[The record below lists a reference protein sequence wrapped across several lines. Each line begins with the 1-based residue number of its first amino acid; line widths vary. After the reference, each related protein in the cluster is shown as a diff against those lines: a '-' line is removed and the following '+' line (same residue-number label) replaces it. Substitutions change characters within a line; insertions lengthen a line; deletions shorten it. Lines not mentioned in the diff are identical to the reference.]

1 MTHNNDFEL
10 SEWHLKHHL
19 TPLMTREIIG
29 CHVLGSNSVNVN
41 GESIRTRQDIVLSA
55 KDPNLDYDSTKIIL
69 PSELAHVH
77 NVEVPDKSF
86 VIESMNLQIIE
97 NDRTCK
103 FKVDA
108 SDADSSNHLLI
119 DGHFS
124 HWPLNLFGIES
135 LPLKEFS
142 HDIVFEVDDVQKS
155 DLSNITQ
162 MVSSHLIKLLYPFES
177 DKTRSRIADNSEIT
191 SRFFSHSSDGY
202 EYSNPYV
209 SVQMSCI
216 TESTSTSL
224 TTEFVNSAIYRTAKH
239 IEKSIGFHTTCSKSI
254 SFA

>member
-1 MTHNNDFEL
+1 MTHDDDFEL

-19 TPLMTREIIG
+19 APLMMREITGYYI
-29 CHVLGSNSVNVN
+29 LGSNSVSVN
-41 GESIRTRQDIVLSA
+41 GESVRTRQDIVLSA
-55 KDPNLDYDSTKIIL
+55 RDLNIDNDSTKIIL

-86 VIESMNLQIIE
+86 IVESMNLQIIK

-108 SDADSSNHLLI
+108 SDTDSSNHLLI

-135 LPLKEFS
+135 LPLKEFG
-142 HDIVFEVDDVQKS
+142 HDIVFKVDGVQES
-155 DLSNITQ
+155 DLSDITQ
-162 MVSSHLIKLLYPFES
+162 MVSSHLIKLLYPFEGNE
-177 DKTRSRIADNSEIT
+177 TRSQIADNSEIT
-191 SRFFSHSSDGY
+191 SRFFSYSSDGY

-224 TTEFVNSAIYRTAKH
+224 SSELVNNAIYRTAKY
-239 IEKSIGFHTTCSKSI
+239 IEKSTGLYTTCSKSI

>member
-1 MTHNNDFEL
+1 MTYSNDFEL
-10 SEWHLKHHL
+10 SEWYLKHRL
-19 TPLMTREIIG
+19 APLMMREITG
-29 CHVLGSNSVNVN
+29 CNVLGSNSVNVN
-41 GESIRTRQDIVLSA
+41 GESIRTRQDIVLCI
-55 KDPNLDYDSTKIIL
+55 KDPNLNNDSTKIIL
-69 PSELAHVH
+69 PTELAHVH

-86 VIESMNLQIIE
+86 IVENMNLQITK

-108 SDADSSNHLLI
+108 SDAESSSHLLI
-119 DGHFS
+119 NGHFS
-124 HWPLNLFGIES
+124 HYPLNLFGIES

-142 HDIVFEVDDVQKS
+142 HDIVFKVDDTQES

-177 DKTRSRIADNSEIT
+177 DNTRKRIADNSEIT
-191 SRFFSHSSDGY
+191 SQFFSHSSDGY
-202 EYSNPYV
+202 EYSRPYV
-209 SVQMSCI
+209 SVRMSCI

-224 TTEFVNSAIYRTAKH
+224 SSELVNNAIYRTAKY
-239 IEKSIGFHTTCSKSI
+239 IEKSTGLYTTCSKSI

>member
-1 MTHNNDFEL
+1 MAHNNDFRL

-19 TPLMTREIIG
+19 APLMMRKVTGCYTIG
-29 CHVLGSNSVNVN
+29 TDSVNLN
-41 GESIRTRQDIVLSA
+41 GEIIRTRQDIGISA
-55 KDPNLDYDSTKIIL
+55 KDPNLDNDSTQVIIPTNL
-69 PSELAHVH
+69 VSVH
-77 NVEVPDKSF
+77 NVKLSGDPFTVDN
-86 VIESMNLQIIE
+86 MDLQITRD
-97 NDRTCK
+97 NQAYR

-108 SDADSSNHLLI
+108 SSTDSGGHLLI

-124 HWPLNLFGIES
+124 NWPLDLFGIES
-135 LPLKEFS
+135 LPLKESS
-142 HDIVFEVDDVQKS
+142 HDIVFKVDDVQES

-162 MVSSHLIKLLYPFES
+162 MASSHLIKLLYPFES
-177 DKTRSRIADNSEIT
+177 DNTRSRIADNSEIT
-191 SRFFSHSSDGY
+191 SQFFSHSSDRY

-224 TTEFVNSAIYRTAKH
+224 AAEFVNNAIYRTAKH
-239 IEKSIGFHTTCSKSI
+239 IEKSTGFYTTCSKSI

>member
-10 SEWHLKHHL
+10 SEWYLKHRL
-19 TPLMTREIIG
+19 APLMMREITG
-29 CHVLGSNSVNVN
+29 CNVLGSNSVNIN
-41 GESIRTRQDIVLSA
+41 GESIRTRQDIVLCI
-55 KDPNLDYDSTKIIL
+55 KDPNLDNDSTKIVL

-77 NVEVPDKSF
+77 NAEVPDKSF
-86 VIESMNLQIIE
+86 VIESMNLQIVE

-108 SDADSSNHLLI
+108 SDADSSSHLLI

-142 HDIVFEVDDVQKS
+142 HDIIFKVDDTQKS
-155 DLSNITQ
+155 DLSSITQ
-162 MVSSHLIKLLYPFES
+162 MVSSHLIKLLHPFES
-177 DKTRSRIADNSEIT
+177 SKTRSQIAKNSEIT
-191 SRFFSHSSDGY
+191 SQFFSHSSDGY
-202 EYSNPYV
+202 EYSRPYV

-224 TTEFVNSAIYRTAKH
+224 AAEFVNNAIYRTAKYV
-239 IEKSIGFHTTCSKSI
+239 EKSTGLYTTCSKSI

>member
-1 MTHNNDFEL
+1 MTYDDDFEL
-10 SEWHLKHHL
+10 SEWYLKHHL
-19 TPLMTREIIG
+19 APLMMREITGYYI
-29 CHVLGSNSVNVN
+29 LGSNSVNVN
-41 GESIRTRQDIVLSA
+41 GESVRTRQDIVLSA
-55 KDPNLDYDSTKIIL
+55 KDLNLDNDSTKIIL
-69 PSELAHVH
+69 PSEMAHVH

-86 VIESMNLQIIE
+86 VTESMNLQIIK

-108 SDADSSNHLLI
+108 SDAESSDHLLI

-124 HWPLNLFGIES
+124 HYPLNLFGIES

-142 HDIVFEVDDVQKS
+142 HDLVFKVDDTQES
-155 DLSNITQ
+155 DLSNITE

-177 DKTRSRIADNSEIT
+177 NGTRSRIAKNSEIT

-202 EYSNPYV
+202 KYSRPYV

-224 TTEFVNSAIYRTAKH
+224 SSELVNNAIYRTAKY
-239 IEKSIGFHTTCSKSI
+239 IEKSTGLYTTCSKSV

>member
-1 MTHNNDFEL
+1 MTYDDDFEL
-10 SEWHLKHHL
+10 SEWYLKHHL
-19 TPLMTREIIG
+19 APLMMREING
-29 CHVLGSNSVNVN
+29 CNVLGSNSVSVN

-55 KDPNLDYDSTKIIL
+55 KDLNLDNDSTKIIL
-69 PSELAHVH
+69 PSEMAHVH

-86 VIESMNLQIIE
+86 VVENMNLQIIR

-108 SDADSSNHLLI
+108 SDSESSDHLLI

-124 HWPLNLFGIES
+124 HYPLNLFGIES

-142 HDIVFEVDDVQKS
+142 HDIVFKVDDVQES

-162 MVSSHLIKLLYPFES
+162 MVSSHLIKLLYPFEGNE
-177 DKTRSRIADNSEIT
+177 TRSRIADNSEIT
-191 SRFFSHSSDGY
+191 SQFFSHSSDGY

-216 TESTSTSL
+216 IESTSTSL
-224 TTEFVNSAIYRTAKH
+224 AAEFVNNAIYRTVKYV
-239 IEKSIGFHTTCSKSI
+239 EKSTGLHTTCSKSI

>member
-1 MTHNNDFEL
+1 MTYDDDFEL
-10 SEWHLKHHL
+10 SEWYLKHHL
-19 TPLMTREIIG
+19 APLMMREITG
-29 CHVLGSNSVNVN
+29 CSVLGSNSVNVN
-41 GESIRTRQDIVLSA
+41 GESVRTRQDIVLPA
-55 KDPNLDYDSTKIIL
+55 KDLNLDNDSTKIIL
-69 PSELAHVH
+69 PSEMAHVH
-77 NVEVPDKSF
+77 NVEVPNKSF
-86 VIESMNLQIIE
+86 IVENINLQIIK

-108 SDADSSNHLLI
+108 SDVESNSHLLI

-142 HDIVFEVDDVQKS
+142 HDIVFKVDGVQES
-155 DLSNITQ
+155 DLSNITE

-177 DKTRSRIADNSEIT
+177 NGTRSRIAKNSEIT

-202 EYSNPYV
+202 KYSRPYV
-209 SVQMSCI
+209 SVRMSCI

-224 TTEFVNSAIYRTAKH
+224 SSELVNNAIYRTAKY
-239 IEKSIGFHTTCSKSI
+239 IEKSTGLYTTCSKSI

>member
-1 MTHNNDFEL
+1 MTYSNDFEL
-10 SEWHLKHHL
+10 SEWYLKHHL
-19 TPLMTREIIG
+19 APLMMREING
-29 CHVLGSNSVNVN
+29 CHVLGSNSVNIN
-41 GESIRTRQDIVLSA
+41 GESIRTRQDIVLSV
-55 KDPNLDYDSTKIIL
+55 KDPNLDRDSTKIIL

-86 VIESMNLQIIE
+86 VIESMNLQIIK

-103 FKVDA
+103 FKVNA
-108 SDADSSNHLLI
+108 SNADSSNHLLI

-124 HWPLNLFGIES
+124 HWPLSLFGIES

-142 HDIVFEVDDVQKS
+142 HDIVFKVDDVQES
-155 DLSNITQ
+155 DLSSITQ
-162 MVSSHLIKLLYPFES
+162 MASSHLIKLLYLFES
-177 DKTRSRIADNSEIT
+177 DNTRSRIADNSEIT

-224 TTEFVNSAIYRTAKH
+224 ASEFVNNAIYRTAKYV
-239 IEKSIGFHTTCSKSI
+239 EKSTGLHTTCSKSI

>member
-1 MTHNNDFEL
+1 MTHDDDFEL

-19 TPLMTREIIG
+19 APLMLREING

-41 GESIRTRQDIVLSA
+41 GESIRTRQDIVLSV
-55 KDPNLDYDSTKIIL
+55 KDPNLDNDSTKIIL

-108 SDADSSNHLLI
+108 SDTDSSNHLLI

-142 HDIVFEVDDVQKS
+142 HNVVFRVDSTQVP
-155 DLSNITQ
+155 DLSSITQ
-162 MVSSHLIKLLYPFES
+162 MVSDHLIKLLYPFEN
-177 DKTRSRIADNSEIT
+177 DKSRSRIADNSEIT
-191 SRFFSHSSDGY
+191 SQIFSRS
-202 EYSNPYV
+202 YSRYGCSNFRIV
-209 SVQMSCI
+209 IWMSCI
-216 TESTSTSL
+216 LESTSTSL
-224 TTEFVNSAIYRTAKH
+224 ASEFVNNAIYRTARYV
-239 IEKSIGFHTTCSKSI
+239 EKSTGFHTTCSKSI

>member
-1 MTHNNDFEL
+1 MTYDDFEL
-10 SEWHLKHHL
+10 SEWYLKHHL
-19 TPLMTREIIG
+19 APLMMREITG
-29 CHVLGSNSVNVN
+29 CNILGSNSVNVN
-41 GESIRTRQDIVLSA
+41 GESVRTRQDIVLSA
-55 KDPNLDYDSTKIIL
+55 KDLNLDNDSTKIIL
-69 PSELAHVH
+69 PSEMAHVH
-77 NVEVPDKSF
+77 NVEVPNKSF
-86 VIESMNLQIIE
+86 IVENINLQIIK

-108 SDADSSNHLLI
+108 SDVESNSHLLI

-142 HDIVFEVDDVQKS
+142 HDIVFKVDGVQES
-155 DLSNITQ
+155 DLSDITQ
-162 MVSSHLIKLLYPFES
+162 IVSDRLVKLLYPFEGNE
-177 DKTRSRIADNSEIT
+177 TRSRIADNSEII
-191 SRFFSHSSDGY
+191 SQFFSHSSDGY

-216 TESTSTSL
+216 IESTSTSL
-224 TTEFVNSAIYRTAKH
+224 AAEFVNNAIYRTAKYV
-239 IEKSIGFHTTCSKSI
+239 EKSTGLHTTCSKSI

>member
-1 MTHNNDFEL
+1 MTYGDDFEM
-10 SEWHLKHHL
+10 SEWYLKHHMA
-19 TPLMTREIIG
+19 PLMLREITG
-29 CHVLGSNSVNVN
+29 CNVLGSNSVNIN
-41 GESIRTRQDIVLSA
+41 GESVRTRQDIVLCV
-55 KDPNLDYDSTKIIL
+55 KDPNLDNDSTQIIL
-69 PSELAHVH
+69 PSEMAHVH
-77 NVEVPDKSF
+77 SVEVSDKSF
-86 VIESMNLQIIE
+86 VVENMNLQIIK

-108 SDADSSNHLLI
+108 SDAESSNHLLI

-124 HWPLNLFGIES
+124 HYPLNLFGIES

-142 HDIVFEVDDVQKS
+142 HDIVFKVDGVQES
-155 DLSNITQ
+155 DLSDITQ
-162 MVSSHLIKLLYPFES
+162 MVSSHLIKLLHPFEGNE
-177 DKTRSRIADNSEIT
+177 TRSRIADNSEIT
-191 SRFFSHSSDGY
+191 SQFFSHSSDGY

-224 TTEFVNSAIYRTAKH
+224 ASELVNNAIYRTAKYV
-239 IEKSIGFHTTCSKSI
+239 EKSTGLHTTCSKSI

>member
-10 SEWHLKHHL
+10 SEWYLKHHL
-19 TPLMTREIIG
+19 APLMLREITG
-29 CHVLGSNSVNVN
+29 CSVLGSNSVSVN
-41 GESIRTRQDIVLSA
+41 DESVRTRQDIVLSA
-55 KDPNLDYDSTKIIL
+55 KDPNLDNDSTKIIL
-69 PSELAHVH
+69 PSEMAHVH

-86 VIESMNLQIIE
+86 VIENMNLQIIE

-108 SDADSSNHLLI
+108 SDVESNSHLLI

-142 HDIVFEVDDVQKS
+142 HDIVFKVDGVQES
-155 DLSNITQ
+155 DLSDITQ
-162 MVSSHLIKLLYPFES
+162 IVSSHLIKLLYPFES
-177 DKTRSRIADNSEIT
+177 DKTRSQIADNSEIT
-191 SRFFSHSSDGY
+191 SQFFSHSSDGY
-202 EYSNPYV
+202 EYSHPYM

-216 TESTSTSL
+216 TESTSVSL
-224 TTEFVNSAIYRTAKH
+224 ASELVDNAIYRTAKY
-239 IEKSIGFHTTCSKSI
+239 IEKSTGLHTTCSKSI

>member
-1 MTHNNDFEL
+1 MTHDDDFEL

-19 TPLMTREIIG
+19 APLMLREING

-41 GESIRTRQDIVLSA
+41 GESIRTRQDIVLSVN
-55 KDPNLDYDSTKIIL
+55 DLNLDNDSTKIIL

-86 VIESMNLQIIE
+86 VIESMNLQIIK

-142 HDIVFEVDDVQKS
+142 HDIVFKVDGVQES
-155 DLSNITQ
+155 DLSNITR
-162 MVSSHLIKLLYPFES
+162 MASNHLIKLLYPFES

-224 TTEFVNSAIYRTAKH
+224 ASEFVNNAIYRTAKYV
-239 IEKSIGFHTTCSKSI
+239 EKSTGLYTTCSKSI

>member
-10 SEWHLKHHL
+10 SEWYLKHHL
-19 TPLMTREIIG
+19 APLMMREITG
-29 CHVLGSNSVNVN
+29 CNVLGSNSVSVN
-41 GESIRTRQDIVLSA
+41 GESIRTRQDIVLSI
-55 KDPNLDYDSTKIIL
+55 KDPILDNDSTKIVL
-69 PSELAHVH
+69 PSEMAHVH

-86 VIESMNLQIIE
+86 IVENMNLQIAE

-108 SDADSSNHLLI
+108 SDVESNSHLLI

-142 HDIVFEVDDVQKS
+142 HDLVFKVDDVQKS
-155 DLSNITQ
+155 DLPNITQ
-162 MVSSHLIKLLYPFES
+162 MISDRLVKLLYPFES

-224 TTEFVNSAIYRTAKH
+224 AAEFVNNAIYRTAKYV
-239 IEKSIGFHTTCSKSI
+239 EKNTDLHTTCSKSI
-254 SFA
+254 SFV

>member
-1 MTHNNDFEL
+1 MTQDNNFGL
-10 SEWHLKHHL
+10 SVWYLKHHL
-19 TPLMTREIIG
+19 APLMMRKVTGYHI
-29 CHVLGSNSVNVN
+29 LGSNSVNVN
-41 GESIRTRQDIVLSA
+41 GESIRTRQDIVLSVN
-55 KDPNLDYDSTKIIL
+55 DLNLDNDSTKIIL

-86 VIESMNLQIIE
+86 VIESMNLQIIK

-124 HWPLNLFGIES
+124 HYPLNLFGIES

-142 HDIVFEVDDVQKS
+142 HYIVFKVDDVQES
-155 DLSNITQ
+155 DLSNITE

-177 DKTRSRIADNSEIT
+177 NGTRSRIAKNSEIT

-224 TTEFVNSAIYRTAKH
+224 ASEFVNNAIYRTAKYV
-239 IEKSIGFHTTCSKSI
+239 EKSTGLYTTCSKSI

>member
-1 MTHNNDFEL
+1 MTQDNNFGL
-10 SEWHLKHHL
+10 SVWYLKHHL
-19 TPLMTREIIG
+19 APLMMRKVTGYHI
-29 CHVLGSNSVNVN
+29 LGSNSVNVN

-55 KDPNLDYDSTKIIL
+55 KDPNLDNDSTKIIL

-86 VIESMNLQIIE
+86 VIESMNLKIIE

-103 FKVDA
+103 FKVDT
-108 SDADSSNHLLI
+108 SDTDSGNHLLI

-135 LPLKEFS
+135 LSLKEFS
-142 HDIVFEVDDVQKS
+142 HDIVFKVDDVKES
-155 DLSNITQ
+155 DLSSITQ
-162 MVSSHLIKLLYPFES
+162 MVSSHLIKLLHPFES
-177 DKTRSRIADNSEIT
+177 DKTRSQIANSSGIT
-191 SRFFSHSSDGY
+191 SQFFSHSSDGY
-202 EYSNPYV
+202 EYSRPYV

-224 TTEFVNSAIYRTAKH
+224 AAEFVNNAIYRTAKYV
-239 IEKSIGFHTTCSKSI
+239 EKSTGLYTTCSKSI

>member
-10 SEWHLKHHL
+10 SEWYLKHHL
-19 TPLMTREIIG
+19 APLMMREITG
-29 CHVLGSNSVNVN
+29 CSVLGSNSVSVN

-55 KDPNLDYDSTKIIL
+55 KDLNLDNDSTKIIL
-69 PSELAHVH
+69 PSEMAHVH

-86 VIESMNLQIIE
+86 IVENMNLQIIR

-103 FKVDA
+103 FKMDA
-108 SDADSSNHLLI
+108 SDSESSDHLLI

-124 HWPLNLFGIES
+124 HYPLNLFGIES
-135 LPLKEFS
+135 LTLKEFS
-142 HDIVFEVDDVQKS
+142 HDIVFKVDDVQES
-155 DLSNITQ
+155 DLSNITE

-177 DKTRSRIADNSEIT
+177 NGTRSRIADSSGII
-191 SRFFSHSSDGY
+191 SRLFSHSSDGY
-202 EYSNPYV
+202 KYSRPYV
-209 SVQMSCI
+209 SVRMSCI

-224 TTEFVNSAIYRTAKH
+224 ASEFVNNAIYRTARYV
-239 IEKSIGFHTTCSKSI
+239 EKSTGLHTTCSKSI

>member
-1 MTHNNDFEL
+1 M
-10 SEWHLKHHL
+10 
-19 TPLMTREIIG
+19 
-29 CHVLGSNSVNVN
+29 
-41 GESIRTRQDIVLSA
+41 
-55 KDPNLDYDSTKIIL
+55 
-69 PSELAHVH
+69 AHVH
-77 NVEVPDKSF
+77 SVEVPDNSF
-86 VIESMNLQIIE
+86 VIESINLQITN

-103 FKVDA
+103 FKVDT
-108 SDADSSNHLLI
+108 SDADSSSHLLI

-124 HWPLNLFGIES
+124 HYPLNLFGIES

-142 HDIVFEVDDVQKS
+142 HDIVFKVDDTQES
-155 DLSNITQ
+155 DLSSITQ
-162 MVSSHLIKLLYPFES
+162 MVSNCLIKLLHPFES
-177 DKTRSRIADNSEIT
+177 DNTRSRIANSSEIT

-224 TTEFVNSAIYRTAKH
+224 ASELVNNAIYRTAKYV
-239 IEKSIGFHTTCSKSI
+239 EKITGLYTTCSKSI

>member
-10 SEWHLKHHL
+10 SEWYLKHHL
-19 TPLMTREIIG
+19 APLMMRKVTGYHI
-29 CHVLGSNSVNVN
+29 LGSNSVNVN

-55 KDPNLDYDSTKIIL
+55 KDPNLGNDSTKIIL
-69 PSELAHVH
+69 PSEMAHVH
-77 NVEVPDKSF
+77 NVEVPNKSF
-86 VIESMNLQIIE
+86 VIENMNLKIIK

-108 SDADSSNHLLI
+108 SDAESSDHLLI

-124 HWPLNLFGIES
+124 HYPLNLFGIES
-135 LPLKEFS
+135 QPLKEFS
-142 HDIVFEVDDVQKS
+142 HDLVFKVDDTQES
-155 DLSNITQ
+155 DLSNITE

-177 DKTRSRIADNSEIT
+177 NGTRSRIAKNSEIT

-202 EYSNPYV
+202 KYSRPYV
-209 SVQMSCI
+209 SVRMSCI

-224 TTEFVNSAIYRTAKH
+224 ASEFVNNAIYRTARYV
-239 IEKSIGFHTTCSKSI
+239 EKSTGFHTTCSKSI

>member
-1 MTHNNDFEL
+1 MTQDNNFGL
-10 SEWHLKHHL
+10 SVWYLKHHL
-19 TPLMTREIIG
+19 APLMMRKVTGYHI
-29 CHVLGSNSVNVN
+29 LGSNSVNVN

-55 KDPNLDYDSTKIIL
+55 KDPNLDNDSTKIIL

-108 SDADSSNHLLI
+108 SDSESSDHLLI

-124 HWPLNLFGIES
+124 HYPLNLFGIES

-142 HDIVFEVDDVQKS
+142 HDIVFKVDDVQES
-155 DLSNITQ
+155 DLSNITE

-177 DKTRSRIADNSEIT
+177 NGTRSRIAKNSEIT

-202 EYSNPYV
+202 KYSRPYV
-209 SVQMSCI
+209 SVRMSCI

-224 TTEFVNSAIYRTAKH
+224 SSELVNNAIYRTAKY
-239 IEKSIGFHTTCSKSI
+239 IEKSTGLYTTCSKSI

>member
-10 SEWHLKHHL
+10 SEWYLKHHL
-19 TPLMTREIIG
+19 APLMMREITGYHI
-29 CHVLGSNSVNVN
+29 LGSNSVNIN
-41 GESIRTRQDIVLSA
+41 GESVRTRQDIVLSTR
-55 KDPNLDYDSTKIIL
+55 DPNLDNDSTQIIL
-69 PSELAHVH
+69 PSEMAHVH
-77 NVEVPDKSF
+77 NVEVPNKSF

-108 SDADSSNHLLI
+108 SDSESSDHLLI

-124 HWPLNLFGIES
+124 HYPLNLFGIES

-142 HDIVFEVDDVQKS
+142 HDIVFKVDDTQES

-162 MVSSHLIKLLYPFES
+162 MVSSHLIKLLHPFES
-177 DKTRSRIADNSEIT
+177 NKTRSRIADSSGIT

-202 EYSNPYV
+202 KYSRPYV
-209 SVQMSCI
+209 SVRMSCI

-224 TTEFVNSAIYRTAKH
+224 SSELVNNAIYRTAKY
-239 IEKSIGFHTTCSKSI
+239 IEKSTGLYTTCSKSI

>member
-1 MTHNNDFEL
+1 MTHDDDFEL
-10 SEWHLKHHL
+10 SEWYLKHHL
-19 TPLMTREIIG
+19 APLMLREING
-29 CHVLGSNSVNVN
+29 CYVLGSNSVSVN
-41 GESIRTRQDIVLSA
+41 GESIRTRQDIVLPVR
-55 KDPNLDYDSTKIIL
+55 DLNLDNDSTKIIL
-69 PSELAHVH
+69 PSEMAHVH

-86 VIESMNLQIIE
+86 VTESMNLKIIK

-108 SDADSSNHLLI
+108 SDAESSNHLLI

-124 HWPLNLFGIES
+124 HYPLNLFGIES

-142 HDIVFEVDDVQKS
+142 HDLVFKVDDTQES
-155 DLSNITQ
+155 DLSNITE

-177 DKTRSRIADNSEIT
+177 NGTRSRIAKNSEIT

-202 EYSNPYV
+202 KYSRPYV
-209 SVQMSCI
+209 SVRMSCI

-224 TTEFVNSAIYRTAKH
+224 SSELVNNAIYRTAKY
-239 IEKSIGFHTTCSKSI
+239 IEKSTGLYTTCSKSI

>member
-1 MTHNNDFEL
+1 MAQDDDFKL
-10 SEWHLKHHL
+10 SVWHLKHHL
-19 TPLMTREIIG
+19 SPLMMREITG
-29 CHVLGSNSVNVN
+29 CHILGSNSVNIN

-55 KDPNLDYDSTKIIL
+55 KDPNLDNDNTKIIL

-77 NVEVPDKSF
+77 NAEVPDKSF
-86 VIESMNLQIIE
+86 FIESMNLQIIK

-108 SDADSSNHLLI
+108 SDTDSSNHLLI

-142 HDIVFEVDDVQKS
+142 HNIVFKVDDVKES

-177 DKTRSRIADNSEIT
+177 NETRSRIADNSEIT

-239 IEKSIGFHTTCSKSI
+239 IEKSTGFHTTCSKSI